1 MADLRRRGPAAVAG
15 RMDGWIE
22 GADLSPRPTSGTT
35 IEVEALKTVA
45 MFCGVGLF
53 VSSLFLAYGLNISP
67 GFF

>member
-1 MADLRRRGPAAVAG
+1 MTTLARA
-15 RMDGWIE
+15 
-22 GADLSPRPTSGTT
+22 LSLASGTT

-53 VSSLFLAYGLNISP
+53 VSSLFLAYGLDISP

>member
-1 MADLRRRGPAAVAG
+1 
-15 RMDGWIE
+15 MDGWIE

-35 IEVEALKTVA
+35 IDVEALKTVA